1 MGSPV
6 LQADSLPAE
15 LLGKPSLLVSVLK
28 CTLLINLHGWHQMF
42 PKLDHEFH
50 ENRGLRCLSHSFIL
64 IESSWHTVTG
74 YKINKCTTFERYQ
87 KLLELDENPL

>member
-1 MGSPV
+1 
-6 LQADSLPAE
+6 
-15 LLGKPSLLVSVLK
+15 
-28 CTLLINLHGWHQMF
+28 MF